1 MNDRT
6 ADATAVE
13 ALERRRVAAMVAA
26 DTDTLDALL
35 HDDLVFGHTSGH
47 ADDKATYL
55 GKLTAGS
62 VTYHDAEHRIE
73 TVRVFGDTALVTGH
87 LRIRAELA
95 TGSRQ
100 LNVVALT
107 AWTLDGGRWRM
118 VAHHP
123 TVVDV

>member
-1 MNDRT
+1 MNDR
-6 ADATAVE
+6 AAYATSVE
-13 ALERRRVAAMVAA
+13 ALECRRVAAMVAA
-26 DTDTLDALL
+26 DIDTLDALL
-35 HDDLVFGHTSGH
+35 HDDVVFGHTDGH
-47 ADDKATYL
+47 ADTKATYIR
-55 GKLTAGS
+55 KLAAGS

-73 TVRVFGDTALVTGH
+73 NVRVFGDTALVTVH
-87 LRIRAELA
+87 LRMRAELA

-107 AWTLDGGRWRM
+107 VWTLDGSHWRL